1 MRLKELAENLQKQ
14 RQENDIKGKK
24 RVELEAGNESGKTK
38 QGDGGMAASLSQEE
52 LDEM

>member
-14 RQENDIKGKK
+14 RQENDTKGKK
-24 RVELEAGNESGKTK
+24 PVEPEPGNEPRKKK
-38 QGDGGMAASLSQEE
+38 QGDDGVAASLSQEE

>member
-1 MRLKELAENLQKQ
+1 MRLQELAADLKKQ

-24 RVELEAGNESGKTK
+24 AVELESVNEPGNKL
-38 QGDGGMAASLSQEE
+38 QGDDDVASSFRQVE